1 MTWRGR
7 TAAGG
12 VADVAG
18 RTTSVRETSLT
29 SNGIGMDVNLGAY
42 RARHRACAHDLPAFR
57 DAEHARSRHSVPSEL
72 MSLVAPADRYS
83 RSLLRARSGARRQGW
98 LVLLVGALAAGI
110 FGMHALGSHGT
121 PGPAARPA
129 TDVTGGAVASSTAAM
144 TTMTT
149 AGVRDGAASPGDAHM
164 AHEGHDATSMVVLCV
179 VMLAA
184 AAVTLL
190 VLLAGG
196 LVRALLPDTF
206 APAAVRPRA
215 PSWVRGA
222 GPPPEWQFSV
232 IRC

>member
-1 MTWRGR
+1 M
-7 TAAGG
+7 
-12 VADVAG
+12 
-18 RTTSVRETSLT
+18 
-29 SNGIGMDVNLGAY
+29 
-42 RARHRACAHDLPAFR
+42 
-57 DAEHARSRHSVPSEL
+57 
-72 MSLVAPADRYS
+72 APADRHS
-83 RSLLRARSGARRQGW
+83 RSLLRQRAGARGRGW
-98 LVLLVGALAAGI
+98 LVLLVGALVAGI

-129 TDVTGGAVASSTAAM
+129 TDVTSGAVASSTAAM

-149 AGVRDGAASPGDAHM
+149 PGVRDGAASLGDAHM
-164 AHEGHDATSMVVLCV
+164 AHEGHDTTSMVVLCV

-206 APAAVRPRA
+206 APAAVRARA
-215 PSWVRGA
+215 RPWVRGA